1 MVSKP
6 TTITTEASKMDESTP
21 NIVPK
26 KPKAKADKAL
36 TKSTSYEAT
45 SKDATA
51 VIVHTT
57 SSTPTPT
64 NFAPPEVV
72 TN

>member
-1 MVSKP
+1 
-6 TTITTEASKMDESTP
+6 MDESTP